1 MPTKSEIK
9 GRLMIK
15 LTDGNYVEIP
25 EVISLEE
32 AETMAEQYEFVRV
45 VRCRDCEYGEQD
57 EIGRWFCRN
66 FGCQVGDEDGSGFCA
81 DGERKV

>member
-1 MPTKSEIK
+1 MASIKMTLDVEAVKSWIEK
-9 GRLMIK
+9 ADM
-15 LTDGNYVEIP
+15 V
-25 EVISLEE
+25 
-32 AETMAEQYEFVRV
+32 AV